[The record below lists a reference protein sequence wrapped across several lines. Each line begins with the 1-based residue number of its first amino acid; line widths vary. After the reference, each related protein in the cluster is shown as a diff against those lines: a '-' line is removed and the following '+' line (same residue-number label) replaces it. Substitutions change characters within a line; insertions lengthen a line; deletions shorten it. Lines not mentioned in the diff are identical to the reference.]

1 MLTSLSIISCGK
13 EPSAIIGFASYLT
26 VDRVDYPIYY
36 TDDYF
41 FDNPAS
47 SYNKY
52 LATASACFALSGFSA
67 AKTNDF
73 DHCPENAKDFFKVNG
88 FTNFKSNNLGVEMP
102 TVHSF
107 GVYMASKKVKDYTL
121 IGITTRGAGYL
132 AEWGSNFMLGES
144 GEFATGFNEASE
156 IYLDTLRS
164 YISENN
170 IKGKIK
176 IWAAGYSRGGAG
188 TNLAIGKIDD
198 GLRNNVN
205 ILSEDVTYTK
215 DDIYAYCFETPA
227 GKVATL
233 NSNKIVEKGED
244 YSNIHCIINLNDM
257 VPFVG
262 PKEYEFV
269 RYGKEYYLP
278 DILSDLNYE
287 AHLKDVKYILANL
300 PNSNIVGN
308 YMIDSFKYGTTFD
321 LTKKHNWT
329 MNRFLESFIGSLA
342 QGVGSR
348 SDYSHDLEK
357 PLSDLF
363 ALIYKTLTPKDSLID
378 LAISVGKNIF
388 LQDTFETVLVDLQH
402 NPKRTWDDFKP
413 MLTKALNKTNI
424 EGLNVEEMVNLLKS
438 LIDAICNI
446 AQDPIGLQSIPSLI
460 NFNNFSS
467 LASAHY
473 PELLLSHMTALDDQY
488 GYNSGGELTQKYL
501 KIALNKNIDFVL
513 KYKNEV
519 LASLEDGVFKT
530 SLVAEESN
538 ESVEIYLPTVEG
550 YVINSNERLSGSLLE
565 KDSSKFYYEPVPETD
580 AKLYIKGD
588 ITW

>member
-215 DDIYAYCFETPA
+215 DDIYAYCF
-227 GKVATL
+227 
-233 NSNKIVEKGED
+233 
-244 YSNIHCIINLNDM
+244 
-257 VPFVG
+257 
-262 PKEYEFV
+262 
-269 RYGKEYYLP
+269 
-278 DILSDLNYE
+278 
-287 AHLKDVKYILANL
+287 
-300 PNSNIVGN
+300 
-308 YMIDSFKYGTTFD
+308 
-321 LTKKHNWT
+321 
-329 MNRFLESFIGSLA
+329 
-342 QGVGSR
+342 
-348 SDYSHDLEK
+348 
-357 PLSDLF
+357 
-363 ALIYKTLTPKDSLID
+363 
-378 LAISVGKNIF
+378 
-388 LQDTFETVLVDLQH
+388 
-402 NPKRTWDDFKP
+402 
-413 MLTKALNKTNI
+413 
-424 EGLNVEEMVNLLKS
+424 
-438 LIDAICNI
+438 
-446 AQDPIGLQSIPSLI
+446 
-460 NFNNFSS
+460 
-467 LASAHY
+467 
-473 PELLLSHMTALDDQY
+473 
-488 GYNSGGELTQKYL
+488 
-501 KIALNKNIDFVL
+501 
-513 KYKNEV
+513 
-519 LASLEDGVFKT
+519 
-530 SLVAEESN
+530 
-538 ESVEIYLPTVEG
+538 
-550 YVINSNERLSGSLLE
+550 
-565 KDSSKFYYEPVPETD
+565 
-580 AKLYIKGD
+580 
-588 ITW
+588 